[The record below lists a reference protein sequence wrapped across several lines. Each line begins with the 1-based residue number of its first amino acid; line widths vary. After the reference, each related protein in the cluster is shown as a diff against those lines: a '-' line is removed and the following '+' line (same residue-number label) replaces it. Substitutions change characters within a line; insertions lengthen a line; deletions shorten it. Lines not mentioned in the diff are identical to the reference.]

1 MNPDAKKVSIII
13 IFILV
18 LTISGLWY
26 NKNKNADNSNG
37 VVTEKGE
44 RGIDPSHIKYLLS
57 DKELEGIT
65 NVYLSANQSS
75 EQENSTSTVKL
86 YRDEYQKGNLKITS
100 VENKDS
106 LISYGKQTALAL
118 KSLGTYGTE
127 GTKLVLAA
135 VKNEDPQ
142 ATEKLLALANNYR
155 ESEEKLLTVTVPASA
170 ISIDLKILNNLNRIG
185 KTLTDMSKVTSN
197 PESAL
202 VSASLYQQNLVV
214 LYQSFNEL
222 NNYFKIK
229 GINFS
234 EKDQTVI

>member
-13 IFILV
+13 IFVLV
-18 LTISGLWY
+18 LTIGGLWY
-26 NKNKNADNSNG
+26 DKNKNTGSSDKMTA
-37 VVTEKGE
+37 EKGE
-44 RGIDPSHIKYLLS
+44 KGIDPSHVKYLLS

-65 NVYLSANQSS
+65 SVYLSANQSS
-75 EQENSTSTVKL
+75 EQQNSTSTVKL
-86 YRDEYQKGNLKITS
+86 YQDQYQKGSLKLTS
-100 VENKDS
+100 IESKDS
-106 LISYGKQTALAL
+106 LTNYGKQVASAL

-142 ATEKLLALANNYR
+142 ATDKLLALANNYS
-155 ESEEKLLTVTVPASA
+155 ESEKKLLIVTVPVSA
-170 ISIDLKILNNLNRIG
+170 TNVNLKILNNLNRIS
-185 KTLTDMSKVTSN
+185 KTLTDMSKVTSD

-222 NNYFKIK
+222 NNYFQTK